1 MTNTYW
7 FFQRVIN
14 VVLTATQGQ
23 IHLLPSLYTHE
34 DLWLRELE

>member
-7 FFQRVIN
+7 FFRRVMN

-23 IHLLPSLYTHE
+23 IYLLLLFYTHE
-34 DLWLRELE
+34 DFVA